1 MDELAPHIRPA
12 HCSPSRRAG
21 GGGHAAEAEAGSDDV
36 RPSPFQKAAA
46 GIRAALFS
54 GRLGHGHQG
63 QHGRAGESASS
74 ESSACTATDAAQC
87 KDPPA
92 CPRHGVLAGEELQ
105 TYLGDPDR
113 RQLKVAELLV
123 DKAKQIQLS
132 NPLSLRRA
140 HVINC
145 NLKVLLHITAEEEKP
160 LIKSIAPAFVARL
173 DQFAAKVLP
182 DEPGEIILQA
192 ATNAALAAA
201 DAALAAARAQAT
213 AVCSREL
220 LLLELY
226 ARHMPQRQQIRLAT
240 ANDACRS
247 TTSAGAEEEEE
258 AVSSHASGVLVRR
271 CAKITAA
278 HISALP
284 VTFIDVPVRPPPL
297 AHGDLDGVGGASA
310 AGGSVRAA
318 EPSSLQKRAVDATET
333 MPPEA
338 RRPASGVGV
347 LSRGALRS
355 VGEAAEAGR
364 VHVFVCNGTRACTFA
379 PDSGAM
385 HTTEQQAA
393 KAAPEGVGM
402 GVGGAPSEEAMPNVL
417 NAEDREGFE
426 YLGAVQELVMST
438 APALEQR
445 LNHHSPATGSSCTT
459 ECAAPVLAVCGAF
472 GEDGWLG
479 TDAQSSPDGAVA
491 QPMLLHGAAM
501 LLPAMADIVL
511 CTPSCEFSLHPSL
524 SAGVAADGGGAED
537 GGAESAVV
545 SAAIAARGRLT
556 SPQMRALRDDTHGRF
571 NAQTGLRT
579 GWADFIGTPDEIRA
593 EVQRLLSRL
602 ASMRAWDAAA
612 AAPASAAAADA
623 TVPLPP
629 HPPLQPT
636 AAPLL
641 LVGALRAPTPWAW
654 EWTPQPDH
662 REPHAC
668 TERRQPA
675 APSQGAP
682 ATATSPRLSLVQ
694 KSADNV
700 TRDGGAA
707 SLLQTIAAH
716 GKAASPASST
726 ATIAWAATARDR
738 QAQAPKALTT
748 LIRLRVGTSTGVDG
762 RPTLSAV
769 HKLVLACAA
778 VPIDAP
784 HVLVITIGD
793 CDASLHNEG
802 AGAFAEDTTPSDAD
816 NTTPSDAEG
825 TDRDMGR
832 VVQALR
838 RLRRQ
843 HAQRGLGFAV
853 LVASTA
859 GAAVHGTGA
868 APPRANLGAVA
879 ILLHMLADVS
889 IAHAHTQWVCAAAPP
904 LYMCGES
911 ERCADTLSEAEAVPQ
926 QTLALMA
933 LLLRHFG
940 GNASAVGSDER
951 LRRSR
956 LALLFRKIWS
966 APSSAVVCTDG
977 AKATAVV
984 FDSKAAMAAGLVDFN
999 CASAH
1004 EVTSGARGHCAR
1016 HPVTQ

>member
-1 MDELAPHIRPA
+1 
-12 HCSPSRRAG
+12 
-21 GGGHAAEAEAGSDDV
+21 
-36 RPSPFQKAAA
+36 
-46 GIRAALFS
+46 
-54 GRLGHGHQG
+54 
-63 QHGRAGESASS
+63 
-74 ESSACTATDAAQC
+74 
-87 KDPPA
+87 
-92 CPRHGVLAGEELQ
+92 VLAGEELQ

-247 TTSAGAEEEEE
+247 TTIAGAEEEEE

-333 MPPEA
+333 MPPVTQGAGLAVSKWQSKWHCGECKTKNDDSVQRCVSCEAARGDAAVAFPGEPEERALEAAKAGGRQA

-364 VHVFVCNGTRACTFA
+364 VHVFVCNGARACTFA

-417 NAEDREGFE
+417 NAADREGFE

-593 EVQRLLSRL
+593 EVQRLLTRL

-662 REPHAC
+662 REPHAR

-682 ATATSPRLSLVQ
+682 AAATSPRLSLVQ

-707 SLLQTIAAH
+707 SLLQAIAAH

-748 LIRLRVGTSTGVDG
+748 LIRLRLGTGTGVDG

-802 AGAFAEDTTPSDAD
+802 AGALAED
-816 NTTPSDAEG
+816 TTPSDAEG

-859 GAAVHGTGA
+859 GAAVHGTGV

-889 IAHAHTQWVCAAAPP
+889 IAHADTQWVCAAALP
-904 LYMCGES
+904 LHMCGES

-1004 EVTSGARGHCAR
+1004 EVTSGARGRCAR